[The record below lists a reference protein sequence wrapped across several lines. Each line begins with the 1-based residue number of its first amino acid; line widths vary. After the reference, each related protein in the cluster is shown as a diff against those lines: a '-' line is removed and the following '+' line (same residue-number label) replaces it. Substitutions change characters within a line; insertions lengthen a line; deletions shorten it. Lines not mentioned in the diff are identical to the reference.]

1 MRRAGEYRLYG
12 SQGRH
17 SPPFWSDCF
26 SSCSHVLPLS
36 LVISLTSSEARFLLF
51 IESLSRTMSW
61 ETIAVFVCTII
72 GLFIAG
78 GLFPGI
84 LTYLR
89 PPPPPRRDRGDSRDP
104 GAKRATEAR
113 RATKARRATPAQRAT
128 AAPQAVMPTLRGSWL
143 PWPAS
148 SRPGVQAHVPAR
160 YGFAFH
166 FRYAYLVN

>member
-51 IESLSRTMSW
+51 VESLSRTMSW

-89 PPPPPRRDRGDSRDP
+89 PPPPRRRRGPAGTPGTPGQKGRPRQEGRQ
-104 GAKRATEAR
+104 R
-113 RATKARRATPAQRAT
+113 REGATPAQRAT

-148 SRPGVQAHVPAR
+148 SPAWCPGSCPGSVW
-160 YGFAFH
+160 FCLSF
-166 FRYAYLVN
+166 